1 MDNIILATDSY
12 KTSHF
17 KQYPPGTLKVTSYIE
32 ARPGGDYDRV
42 VFFGLQAFIRQYL
55 LKPITVADVLEAEAI
70 FKAHGVPFN
79 FAGWRDII
87 DNHNGFLPIAIEA
100 LPEGS
105 VVPVGTPLVQIYNTD
120 PSAFWLTSYL
130 ETALLR
136 AIWYPTTVATLS
148 WHARQRLIFFVRR
161 TSDGDPDALLDFM
174 LHDFGARGVSSQESA
189 MLGGMAHLINFRGTD
204 TVEGLVGAR
213 RYYDAELAAGF
224 SVPASEHSTMTAWGR
239 DQEEMAYRNM
249 MQQFP
254 EGIVSIVADSYD
266 YENAVENIFSHELSD
281 LIDDRIGKGRL
292 VIRPDS
298 GDPVRTV
305 IWTLRALEKSFEPRL
320 NTKGFKVLPDHVR
333 ILWGDGIAVPQMEG
347 VLAYMQAEGWAAE
360 NIVFGM
366 GGALLQK
373 VNRDTIR
380 FAMKANEIVIDGQV
394 RDISKQPRTDPSKA
408 SKAGAQVVLIDGFN
422 EIEVMRKSN
431 YRPVMLADGSYAD
444 NNILIQR
451 FKNGQ
456 ALNETSFEDVRS
468 RSKTV
473 LKKADIKKVA

>member
-1 MDNIILATDSY
+1 MDNLILATDSY

-17 KQYPPGTLKVTSYIE
+17 KQYPPGTIKVTSYIE
-32 ARPGGDYDRV
+32 ARAGGDYERV

-55 LKPITVADVLEAEAI
+55 LKPVTMTDVFEAEAV

-79 FAGWRDII
+79 SEGWEHIVKK
-87 DNHNGFLPIAIEA
+87 HNGRLPIVIEA

-105 VVPVGTPLVQIYNTD
+105 VVPVGTPLVQVYNTD
-120 PSAFWLTSYL
+120 PMCFWLTSYL

-148 WHARQRLIFFVRR
+148 WHARQKLDFFVRQ
-161 TSDGDPDALLDFM
+161 TTDGDPNAVLDFM

-204 TVEGLVGAR
+204 TVEGLIGAR
-213 RYYDAELAAGF
+213 RFYDAELAAGF

-239 DQEEMAYRNM
+239 DQEDMAYGNM
-249 MQQFP
+249 MRQFP

-266 YENAVENIFSHELSD
+266 YEHAVDNIFGHHLRG
-281 LIDDRIGKGRL
+281 LVDDRAGKGRV

-305 IWTLRALEKSFEPRL
+305 IWSLRSLEKNFEPRV
-320 NTKGFKVLPDHVR
+320 NARGYKVLPDHIR

-380 FAMKANEIVIDGQV
+380 FAMKANEIVVDGEV
-394 RDISKQPRTDPSKA
+394 RDIAKQPRTDPTKA
-408 SKAGAQVVLIDGFN
+408 SKAGAQVVLFDPFGGV
-422 EIEVMRKSN
+422 EVMRKSN

-444 NNILIQR
+444 FNQLVPR
-451 FKNGQ
+451 FKGGV
-456 ALNETSFEDVRS
+456 AINETTFDEVRA
-468 RSKTV
+468 RSKSV
-473 LKKADIKKVA
+473 LKKADVKKVA

>member
-17 KQYPPGTLKVTSYIE
+17 KQYPPGTMKVTSYIE
-32 ARPGGDYDRV
+32 ARVGGDYERV

-55 LKPITVADVLEAEAI
+55 STPIDMVDVFEAEEI

-79 FAGWRDII
+79 FEGW
-87 DNHNGFLPIAIEA
+87 NHIVKKHGGRLPIVIEA

-120 PSAFWLTSYL
+120 PECFWLTSYL

-136 AIWYPTTVATLS
+136 AIWYPTTVATVS
-148 WHARQRLIFFVRR
+148 WHARQKLGWFVRA
-161 TSDGDPDALLDFM
+161 TTDGDPDAILDFM

-204 TVEGLVGAR
+204 TVEGLIGAR
-213 RYYDAELAAGF
+213 RFYDAELAAGF

-266 YENAVENIFSHELSD
+266 YEHAVKNIFGRELSD
-281 LIDDRIGKGRL
+281 LVDDRAGKGRL

-305 IWTLRALEKSFEPRL
+305 IWTLWTLEKSFEPRL
-320 NTKGFKVLPDHVR
+320 NAKGYKVLPDYIR

-347 VLAYMQAEGWAAE
+347 VLAYMKAEGWAAE

-380 FAMKANEIVIDGQV
+380 FAMKANEIVIGGEV
-394 RDISKQPRTDPSKA
+394 HDIAKQPKTDPSKS

-422 EIEVMRKSN
+422 EVEVMRKSN

-444 NNILIQR
+444 FNHLIPR

-456 ALNETSFEDVRS
+456 PINETTFEEVRE

-473 LKKADIKKVA
+473 LKKADVKKVA